1 MSAASEAVPL
11 KRSNAYAAILWGGG
25 AVGVL
30 DITYACV
37 SAAIRAGIGPVR
49 IFQSVASGLLGAAA
63 FEGGAPTAALGLA
76 LHFLIAFTWAA
87 VYLAVSRTLRFMVE
101 MAVPAGL
108 LYGIVVYMF
117 MNFVVI
123 PLSAAPFKI
132 AYTPLKLAIDILG
145 HMLLVGLPIALA
157 TRRFSK

>member
-11 KRSNAYAAILWGGG
+11 QKSNPYAAILWGGA
-25 AVGVL
+25 AVGVF

-37 SAAIRAGIGPVR
+37 ASAIRAGVSPVR
-49 IFQSVASGLLGAAA
+49 VFQSVASGLLGAAA
-63 FEGGAPTAALGLA
+63 FEGGLPTAALGLA

-87 VYLAVSRTLRFMVE
+87 VYVAASRKLRFMVE
-101 MAVPAGL
+101 RAVPAGL
-108 LYGIVVYMF
+108 LYGVVVYAF
-117 MNFVVI
+117 MNLVVI
-123 PLSAAPFKI
+123 PLSAAPFKVS
-132 AYTPLKLAIDILG
+132 YPPFKLAVDVAG

>member
-11 KRSNAYAAILWGGG
+11 AKPNPYRAVLWGGL

-49 IFQSVASGLLGAAA
+49 IFQSVASGLLGNAA

-76 LHFLIAFTWAA
+76 LHFFIAFTWAA
-87 VYLAVSRTLRFMVE
+87 VYVAASRKLRFMVE
-101 MAVPAGL
+101 RAVPAGL
-108 LYGIVVYMF
+108 LYGVIVYAF
-117 MNFVVI
+117 MNAVVI

-132 AYTPLKLAIDILG
+132 SYTPLKLAIDVAG

-157 TRRFSK
+157 ARRFSK